1 MFWMRNKEN
10 NFPIRTLGNNTVLID
25 ITSANIAT
33 SGFIFI
39 CELISQELILLIL
52 NCFISNVEID
62 IS

>member
-25 ITSANIAT
+25 ITLSNIAT